1 MKSNHL
7 LTIFDSLPV
16 VRVLVLGDLILDR
29 YTWGDAER
37 VSQEAPVIL
46 LRADR
51 REDRLGGAANV
62 CQLLRGLEAEV
73 TCAGV
78 LGDDA
83 AGQKVRRLLQ
93 AAGVDDAGVL
103 TDRSRPTT
111 RKERF
116 IGRAANR
123 HGHQILRVDTEVR
136 DPLSADMQSELGKL
150 LEGWIGQEDA
160 HGFQVVLV
168 SDYDKGVCT
177 PGLLAR
183 VIAAA
188 RAAGVPVVVDPIRG
202 ADYSR
207 YRGATTMTP
216 NRLEAGLATGGKVA
230 TLQDAYVAGRRLCDE
245 LDLQYAVVTLDRD
258 GMALVERVES
268 RESRVER
275 THMRGGTLNSQLSTL
290 NSPFTCRHFPTR
302 PRDVY
307 DITGAGDMVL
317 ATIGVCLAAGVS
329 PADAVRLGNVTG
341 GLEVEKE
348 GVVVIHRDEIR
359 RDLLR
364 EAEGRGQRAEGSR
377 QRAVS
382 AKRTHAAEKHLPLAE
397 LLRAVAAHRADG
409 ETIVLTNGCFDLLH
423 VGHLR
428 TLEEAARQ
436 GEVLVVAVNSDESI
450 RRLKGPDRPIIG
462 QADRLRMLAALTMV
476 DYVVLFDEPTPV
488 ELIEQLQPDVLVK
501 GGTYTAEQVVGH
513 QIVTGYGGRVHLAR
527 PVDGVSTTHIVNT
540 LTAHPVL
547 RGPHHPSGVVGNDQ
561 RLAATLDHPPVPLEP
576 R

>member
-7 LTIFDSLPV
+7 LTIFDSLPA

-46 LRADR
+46 LKADR

-136 DPLSADMQSELGKL
+136 DPLSADMQSELSEL
-150 LEGWIGQEDA
+150 LKRWIGQAEDA
-160 HGFQVVLV
+160 GFQVVLV

-230 TLQDAYVAGRRLCDE
+230 TLQDAYVAGRRLCDD
-245 LDLQYAVVTLDRD
+245 LDLQFAVVTLDRD

-268 RESRVER
+268 RESRVQS
-275 THMRGGTLNSQLSTL
+275 THLRGGTLNSQLSTL

-359 RDLLR
+359 RDLLC
-364 EAEGRGQRAEGSR
+364 EAEGRG

-397 LLRAVAAHRADG
+397 LLQAVAAHRADG

-462 QADRLRMLAALTMV
+462 QADRLRMLAALAMV

-488 ELIEQLQPDVLVK
+488 ELIKQLRPDVLVK

-547 RGPHHPSGVVGNDQ
+547 RGPHRPSGVVADE
-561 RLAATLDHPPVPLEP
+561 RPLAAPWEPSPAPLEP